1 MQPKS
6 YSTPNNSSGT
16 INNFFKLITNRNISY
31 AEHTA
36 GIFDVLSHVTE
47 AIMEYQKLPS
57 GMSIQWVS
65 IEIIKE
71 RSLDVVNV
79 EGIITVVD
87 DKGNKT
93 NSRLFGIIPL
103 TIVLQ
108 FDKQTIFTYF
118 DEQVKLREFVKY
130 EKSETD
136 TVH

>member
-1 MQPKS
+1 
-6 YSTPNNSSGT
+6 
-16 INNFFKLITNRNISY
+16 
-31 AEHTA
+31 
-36 GIFDVLSHVTE
+36 
-47 AIMEYQKLPS
+47 MEYQKLPS